1 MVEEEGANSEVFLNF
16 GSKSV
21 SCIKPFFLWEMES
34 VLDQEDQEYSE

>member
-16 GSKSV
+16 GSMSV
-21 SCIKPFFLWEMES
+21 SWLAFFLREMES